1 LEGVPQL
8 EAYLEVCRAIE
19 DEIIHEIHQICVVRG
34 VEVHPYAA
42 PRESTIGDFD
52 AVRAWA
58 HGATSAQVLQ
68 RVREVRKQW
77 PDKTVSVDIRIAPVG
92 GISSERELREVVGAA
107 REAGANELHFY
118 NYSEAPKTS
127 LGWLKSALKE
137 TP

>member
-1 LEGVPQL
+1 L

-42 PRESTIGDFD
+42 PREATIGDFD

-58 HGATSAQVLQ
+58 HGATPEQAFQ

-77 PDKTVSVDIRIAPVG
+77 PDKTVSVDLRIAPVG
-92 GISSERELREVVGAA
+92 GISSERELREVIGAA
-107 REAGANELHFY
+107 A
-118 NYSEAPKTS
+118 
-127 LGWLKSALKE
+127 
-137 TP
+137 